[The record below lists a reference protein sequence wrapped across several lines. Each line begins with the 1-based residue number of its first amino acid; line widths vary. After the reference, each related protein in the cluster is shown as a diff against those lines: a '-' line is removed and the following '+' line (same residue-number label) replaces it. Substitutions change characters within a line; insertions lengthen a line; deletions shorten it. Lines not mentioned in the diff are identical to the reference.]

1 MVYDPATKDVVLFGG
16 YDGSSVLGD
25 TWVWN
30 GSTWSKLTPSA
41 APSAR
46 ESAAMVFDQA
56 SGQLLL
62 FGGIVPVA
70 NAPSTFFNDTWVWTG
85 ATWQQLQPASS
96 PPARGFASIAYDAT
110 SKNVVL
116 FGGASQG
123 SYLGDTWTWDGSTWA
138 EASQTGPSA
147 RDVAAMATD
156 PTTGHVVLFGGNTN
170 GTANLRLADT
180 WAWDGSSW
188 TQRSPAVSPPARS
201 FASMAYDPATAST
214 VLFGGQ
220 TDSSGTSLGDTWTWD
235 GSAWTQQSSAAA
247 PAARGG
253 APATYDPTAGVV
265 IFGGHGS
272 SGLLA
277 DTWTWA
283 APTASAP
290 TPTTISLSVKHTTTK
305 ISAHG
310 AVNPSGARGSV
321 KLTLYKK
328 AHGTFVKVAAKT
340 DVLGSG
346 ARYASSFAAPR
357 AKTCQLQARYS
368 GDSSHPSSSKSATF
382 TC

>member
-1 MVYDPATKDVVLFGG
+1 MAARLCLRRVGVAVVAVVAAGGLFGVGTAIAAPPSWSNVTPTSGTSPTPRIGAAMVYDPATKDVVLFGG

-138 EASQTGPSA
+138 EASQTGLVLVMLP
-147 RDVAAMATD
+147 RWR
-156 PTTGHVVLFGGNTN
+156 PTRPL
-170 GTANLRLADT
+170 
-180 WAWDGSSW
+180 
-188 TQRSPAVSPPARS
+188 
-201 FASMAYDPATAST
+201 
-214 VLFGGQ
+214 
-220 TDSSGTSLGDTWTWD
+220 GTSSCSAGTPMARPTS
-235 GSAWTQQSSAAA
+235 GSLI
-247 PAARGG
+247 PGRGMAR
-253 APATYDPTAGVV
+253 AG
-265 IFGGHGS
+265 
-272 SGLLA
+272 
-277 DTWTWA
+277 
-283 APTASAP
+283 
-290 TPTTISLSVKHTTTK
+290 
-305 ISAHG
+305 
-310 AVNPSGARGSV
+310 PS
-321 KLTLYKK
+321 
-328 AHGTFVKVAAKT
+328 
-340 DVLGSG
+340 
-346 ARYASSFAAPR
+346 AAPR
-357 AKTCQLQARYS
+357 
-368 GDSSHPSSSKSATF
+368 
-382 TC
+382 